1 MLVVGLKTDDVTE
14 QVKEAL
20 SGDTARQ
27 TALKEGEKAFSNMLL
42 RPALLLSRR
51 PGWPGHRST
60 KQDDPAL
67 NNVVASIQA
76 ACAAFSSV
84 SAWRFCLMVSSSS
97 SICRVVVA
105 VVAAAAVVVAVVVV
119 NLICMAWSLAGQ
131 LRLLLPALLERKRY
145 FISTPN
151 HYRSTFRVG
160 SPAALTLQVRQC
172 VLVWSGLNLTQANR
186 CHVCV

>member
-105 VVAAAAVVVAVVVV
+105 VVAAAAVVVVVVVVV

-151 HYRSTFRVG
+151 HYRTALSRRQPSSINSAS
-160 SPAALTLQVRQC
+160 SPVCAC
-172 VLVWSGLNLTQANR
+172 LVWPESNAS
-186 CHVCV
+186 